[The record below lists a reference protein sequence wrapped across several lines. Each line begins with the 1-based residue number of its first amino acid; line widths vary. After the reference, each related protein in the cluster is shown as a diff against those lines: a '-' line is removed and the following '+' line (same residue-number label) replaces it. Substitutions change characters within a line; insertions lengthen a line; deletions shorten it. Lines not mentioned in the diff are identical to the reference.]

1 MYVAKNLIPGTYY
14 NFRVQARNAVGFSP
28 MSPTINVLAA
38 KIPDEPRDLAN
49 VVSQT
54 KENQIGLTWIKPN
67 YDGGS

>member
-1 MYVAKNLIPGTYY
+1 
-14 NFRVQARNAVGFSP
+14 
-28 MSPTINVLAA
+28 MSLTINVLAA

-49 VVSQT
+49 VVAQT